1 MPLSNRVVP
10 TPAATRRADKQ
21 NTLLTNMKQIVFLK
35 QVPASTEVR
44 IDPVTHT
51 LMRAGT
57 KSQTNPDD
65 LHALQAAV
73 EIRKQQGGTIVAVTM
88 GPPQAESVLR
98 EALMLGADEAVLLT
112 DRAFAGSDTWST
124 SYILSAATRKLL
136 SPEQGTDILLLFGRQ
151 AIDGDTAQVGPGVAA
166 RMSYLQLTEVKRIL
180 KADTD
185 GIEVEK
191 ITDRGTQT
199 LKADYPCVLT
209 IVKEANTIPAPTLR
223 AWEEAQQKAILR
235 WTAADLELDSAKT
248 GLNGSPTRVVR
259 TEVPVSSHAVEWL
272 TDETELSQLIAT
284 IKS

>member
-1 MPLSNRVVP
+1 
-10 TPAATRRADKQ
+10 
-21 NTLLTNMKQIVFLK
+21 MKQIVFLK

-73 EIRKQQGGTIVAVTM
+73 EIRRQQGGTIIAVTM

-98 EALMLGADEAVLLT
+98 EALMLGADEAILLT

-136 SPEQGTDILLLFGRQ
+136 SPEQDKATDILLLFGRQ

-166 RMSYLQLTEVKRIL
+166 RMSYPQLTEVKRIL

-223 AWEEAQQKAILR
+223 AWEEARQKTILR

-272 TDETELSQLIAT
+272 SDETELSQLIAT